1 MPPKGPPPAE
11 RPPTIDDMHIQD
23 EGEYEEL
30 MSPWAD
36 LEAGLRVI
44 LTHPQRV
51 QEFERRVWQ
60 YDRWMQ
66 SLLVRDADVGL
77 YLMFQLATSPVVG
90 YSAAHSL
97 VSAALCHLVAD
108 NLHLDAAERNS
119 LVHAALTMNLAMTEL
134 QDVLAMQQE
143 RPTQEQ
149 QDAIRVHPVRGAM
162 MLANVGILDELW
174 LDTVGKHHDVTL
186 EQVPLASMSPA
197 RRLARILRAVDRYG
211 ALISPRK
218 FRAGRSATDSVR
230 AIMGDSP
237 DDTDEVGQALVNTIG
252 LCPPGTFV
260 RLDNED
266 IAIVMRRSNQP
277 NRPHVAVVADGEGN
291 MLPQPRLHRTTGAR
305 GPQIRSALASS
316 LIRIRLSHHLILQ
329 LGAYAAQTP

>member
-1 MPPKGPPPAE
+1 
-11 RPPTIDDMHIQD
+11 MHVQD

-30 MSPWAD
+30 LSPWAD
-36 LEAGLRVI
+36 LEAGLRVV

-51 QEFERRVWQ
+51 QEFERRVRQ

-66 SLLVRDADVGL
+66 ALLLRDADVGL
-77 YLMFQLATSPVVG
+77 YLLFQLATSPVVG

-97 VSAALCHLVAD
+97 VSAALCHLIAD
-108 NLHLDAAERNS
+108 KLGLVTEERDS

-134 QDVLAMQQE
+134 QDVLALQQE
-143 RPTQEQ
+143 RPNQEQ

-162 MLANVGILDELW
+162 MLANIGILDELW
-174 LDTVGKHHDVTL
+174 LDTVSRHHDGTHDP
-186 EQVPLASMSPA
+186 EPLASMPPA
-197 RRLARILRAVDRYG
+197 RRLARILHAVDRYG

-218 FRAGRSATDSVR
+218 YRAGRSATDSVR
-230 AIMGDSP
+230 TILGDSP
-237 DDTDEVGQALVNTIG
+237 DYADEVGQALVHTVG
-252 LCPPGTFV
+252 LCPPGTYV

-266 IAIVMRRSNQP
+266 IAIVMRRSATP
-277 NRPHVAVVADGEGN
+277 NRPHVAIVADGEGN
-291 MLPQPRLHRTTGAR
+291 MLPQPRLHRTTSTH

-316 LIRIRLSHHLILQ
+316 LMRIRLNHHLILQ

>member
-1 MPPKGPPPAE
+1 
-11 RPPTIDDMHIQD
+11 MHVQD

-30 MSPWAD
+30 LSPWAD

-51 QEFERRVWQ
+51 QEFERRVRQ

-66 SLLVRDADVGL
+66 TLLLRDADVGL
-77 YLMFQLATSPVVG
+77 YLLFQLATSPVVG

-97 VSAALCHLVAD
+97 VSAALCHLIAD
-108 NLHLDAAERNS
+108 KLALAAAERDS

-134 QDVLAMQQE
+134 QDVLALQQE
-143 RPTQEQ
+143 RPNQEQ

-162 MLANVGILDELW
+162 MLANIGILDELW
-174 LDTVGKHHDVTL
+174 LDTVGRHHEGAPDP
-186 EQVPLASMSPA
+186 EPLASMPPA
-197 RRLARILRAVDRYG
+197 RRLARILNAVDRYG

-218 FRAGRSATDSVR
+218 YRAGRSATDSVR
-230 AIMGDSP
+230 TILGDSP
-237 DDTDEVGQALVNTIG
+237 DHADEVGQALVHTVG
-252 LCPPGTFV
+252 LCPPGTYV

-266 IAIVMRRSNQP
+266 IAIVMRRSAMP
-277 NRPHVAVVADGEGN
+277 NRPHVAVVADGDGH
-291 MLPQPRLHRTTGAR
+291 MLPQPRLHRTTSPH

-316 LIRIRLSHHLILQ
+316 LMRIRLNHHLILQ